1 DLGSIWVGFN
11 YDGLAIMNYRKS
23 WFQHIRRD
31 ATGTLVDHTVR
42 SVCVAGDGT
51 TLFGVQRAVHRYDPH
66 TDRLQSFVMPEHVVN
81 GFNQVQAIL
90 YDKGQNY
97 WIGTYGNGLN
107 RLDAATGKFSKYD
120 AYPSGVQQ
128 RILSLTRFGD
138 FLWIGT
144 PSEIIRIH
152 PATSSSRIYK
162 NIRAVNSFAQTN
174 TQKLIAGSGTNG
186 LFFYD
191 AVADSFMPWL
201 SSSMKYPSDY
211 ETRSLFA
218 DSQYIVWQ
226 GTSNGLNKINH
237 KTGEITRY
245 TRNDGIPSTDVTGII
260 QSPDQRLW
268 ISTTSGILRLDPG
281 QSQFRYYYKENGL
294 LGNEFSLS
302 AVAMSSE
309 GRIFFGGI
317 QGVTWFNASD
327 VRDYDYKPTLLIT
340 KISRFYQDVDGEIP
354 YNSIEAQYNE
364 NVLTFEYSV
373 LDYAFSAGIHYAYRL
388 EGFNQTWIQTDERHA
403 TFTNLDPGEYVFR
416 VRGTRGDG
424 TWIDSESKV
433 FITIHPPYWLTWWFW
448 SLVVFCIGM
457 VTWMGYRMR
466 VRSLLR
472 RKRELQTEV
481 ERQTKELYAKN
492 IELQSL
498 NDTKNEFLGM
508 AAHDLRNPL
517 GAVGNIAELMLFEM
531 NPENPETKQTFS
543 DLNRI
548 IQLTERMS
556 YLIHELLDYSA
567 IESGKVSLAVDTID
581 WTVLVHEVCEMNER
595 AASRKKIVI
604 KKEFSDGT
612 IVLHGDRMRL
622 MSVLDNLVSNAI
634 KYSFA
639 GTEVLIRSE
648 VANRKLRVT
657 VYDHGQG
664 LPEADVARAFK
675 SFQKLSAKPTG
686 GESSTGLGL
695 AIIKKIIDLHAGQ
708 VWLES
713 ELHKGS
719 TFGFSLPLER
729 PFSD

>member
-1 DLGSIWVGFN
+1 
-11 YDGLAIMNYRKS
+11 
-23 WFQHIRRD
+23 
-31 ATGTLVDHTVR
+31 
-42 SVCVAGDGT
+42 
-51 TLFGVQRAVHRYDPH
+51 
-66 TDRLQSFVMPEHVVN
+66 
-81 GFNQVQAIL
+81 
-90 YDKGQNY
+90 
-97 WIGTYGNGLN
+97 
-107 RLDAATGKFSKYD
+107 
-120 AYPSGVQQ
+120 
-128 RILSLTRFGD
+128 
-138 FLWIGT
+138 
-144 PSEIIRIH
+144 
-152 PATSSSRIYK
+152 
-162 NIRAVNSFAQTN
+162 
-174 TQKLIAGSGTNG
+174 
-186 LFFYD
+186 
-191 AVADSFMPWL
+191 
-201 SSSMKYPSDY
+201 
-211 ETRSLFA
+211 
-218 DSQYIVWQ
+218 
-226 GTSNGLNKINH
+226 
-237 KTGEITRY
+237 
-245 TRNDGIPSTDVTGII
+245 
-260 QSPDQRLW
+260 
-268 ISTTSGILRLDPG
+268 
-281 QSQFRYYYKENGL
+281 
-294 LGNEFSLS
+294 
-302 AVAMSSE
+302 
-309 GRIFFGGI
+309 
-317 QGVTWFNASD
+317 
-327 VRDYDYKPTLLIT
+327 
-340 KISRFYQDVDGEIP
+340 
-354 YNSIEAQYNE
+354 
-364 NVLTFEYSV
+364 
-373 LDYAFSAGIHYAYRL
+373 
-388 EGFNQTWIQTDERHA
+388 
-403 TFTNLDPGEYVFR
+403 
-416 VRGTRGDG
+416 
-424 TWIDSESKV
+424 
-433 FITIHPPYWLTWWFW
+433 
-448 SLVVFCIGM
+448 M